1 VTRPLRR
8 AAAAAAATTLALGL
22 VLVAATPASADT
34 GNVFNATT
42 WWDRVYDNALD
53 IQSTG
58 SVYSGLFGTGDR
70 PLGWSAHGLNHFVF
84 DLAVS
89 DGVETQHVT
98 TVPQQ
103 FDLVDGGLST
113 VRATASVAFASGA
126 AADLTVT
133 LELQGS
139 YARWTFTGVTDDEL
153 EVRASGSIGASVSPR
168 YTMPSP
174 MTLVASDGPTEEQN
188 TVTGFQLVGTDA
200 SLSAV
205 DGDRAVAATFPAAG
219 TTRLVVALG
228 DHDPCG
234 YADAV
239 TAMVA
244 RVATLDTTF
253 GEDIWAPDTRCLD
266 IAQPAALV
274 AGTATDQTLPVTDVS
289 SSIAAPSE
297 SALDHR
303 SSGDFL
309 ARARLYTSGLPAG
322 LGLDYDPIAKSL
334 HLQGAADEG
343 SYAVRIALAYVR
355 DPTDTVLRGAT
366 FSTITVTVGAD
377 TDGGSD
383 GDAGEGK
390 PDAGEGEPGSGGGS
404 TGDDAGPDDAGP
416 DDAPETDG
424 TGGGAGES
432 DGASPGGLVEDD
444 LDSGSH
450 AGQRTELEGTGSA
463 SVATTLGL
471 GILLLLCGLL
481 VLRGAAPRRIR
492 PREHGH

>member
-22 VLVAATPASADT
+22 ALAAAAPASADT

-42 WWDRVYDNALD
+42 WWDRVNDNALD

-58 SVYSGLFGTGDR
+58 SVYSGLFGTTDR

-103 FDLVDGGLST
+103 FELVDGGLST

-126 AADLTVT
+126 AVDLTVA

-153 EVRASGSIGASVSPR
+153 EVHASGSIGSSVWPR
-168 YTMPSP
+168 FTAPSP
-174 MTLVASDGPTEEQN
+174 TTLVAIDGPTEEQN
-188 TVTGFQLVGTDA
+188 TVTGFQLVGTGA

-205 DGDRAVAATFPAAG
+205 DGDRGVTATFAAAG

-234 YADAV
+234 LSDALA
-239 TAMVA
+239 AMTA
-244 RVATLDTTF
+244 RVATLNTTF

-274 AGTATDQTLPVTDVS
+274 AGTATDQSLPVVDVS
-289 SSIAAPSE
+289 SSIADPAE

-322 LGLDYDPIAKSL
+322 LTLDYDPATKQL
-334 HLQGAADEG
+334 HLHGTAAEG
-343 SYAVRIALAYVR
+343 SYPVRIAFAYVLT
-355 DPTDTVLRGAT
+355 PFDTVLRGAT
-366 FSTITVTVGAD
+366 FSTLTVTVGPAD
-377 TDGGSD
+377 AAGG
-383 GDAGEGK
+383 
-390 PDAGEGEPGSGGGS
+390 PDAGDPDGAGGG
-404 TGDDAGPDDAGP
+404 TGDDEPALAATGPGWTGE
-416 DDAPETDG
+416 APVTAAAAVLVG
-424 TGGGAGES
+424 VGIVLGAG
-432 DGASPGGLVEDD
+432 V
-444 LDSGSH
+444 
-450 AGQRTELEGTGSA
+450 AGRRSA
-463 SVATTLGL
+463 QPV
-471 GILLLLCGLL
+471 
-481 VLRGAAPRRIR
+481 RAP
-492 PREHGH
+492 HGR